1 MSASCTAET
10 RESFKS
16 GIIALHEARTEGMFD
31 VLLVSMFEVWTK
43 EGEGKF
49 AVYFRRHYG
58 TGVWKRWWYGAALV
72 PGVSANQ
79 NPKESGHAR
88 QKAMLGRD
96 LLKATPFVMANA
108 SASLILAAEGAC
120 NDADRLWPATLQVPR
135 RLSSTVAAQARNLRG
150 SKSVKVILLC
160 LKNMAPY
167 TY

>member
-1 MSASCTAET
+1 MKKIRFLSP
-10 RESFKS
+10 
-16 GIIALHEARTEGMFD
+16 HEARTEGMFD
-31 VLLVSMFEVWTK
+31 VLLVAMFEVWTK

-96 LLKATPFVMANA
+96 LMANA
-108 SASLILAAEGAC
+108 PLILAAEGAC
-120 NDADRLWPATLQVPR
+120 NDADRLWPATSPEFDCCCSTAK
-135 RLSSTVAAQARNLRG
+135 SSRFRKCQGDFIMHKIYG
-150 SKSVKVILLC
+150 SVYILTFLHC
-160 LKNMAPY
+160 SM
-167 TY
+167 